1 MFHIAGRAVN
11 RAGLALTLVGAMLA
25 QSALADPRAEVR
37 SLYDALDLGGVVRIM
52 QTEGRAYG
60 ADLEVEMFAGRGGA
74 AWDAVVADIY
84 DTDDME
90 TVVLDGLDRQLA
102 DTDLSMMLAFFLS
115 DRGQRIIQLELS
127 AREALLNDE
136 IEELAELQLQNMRKG
151 DDPRLAVLT
160 DFIEANDLIESNVV
174 GGMNSSFAFYQ
185 GLRDGGAFED
195 TLSEDQILTDV
206 WAQEVDIRTD
216 TTDWI
221 YSYLALAYQ
230 PLEDADIQAYTEFSI
245 SSDGQILNRAL
256 FDAFDDMY
264 TGISRALGRTA
275 AQYLTGED
283 I

>member
-60 ADLEVEMFAGRGGA
+60 ADLVVEMFAGRGGA

>member
-160 DFIEANDLIESNVV
+160 DFIEANDLIKSNVV